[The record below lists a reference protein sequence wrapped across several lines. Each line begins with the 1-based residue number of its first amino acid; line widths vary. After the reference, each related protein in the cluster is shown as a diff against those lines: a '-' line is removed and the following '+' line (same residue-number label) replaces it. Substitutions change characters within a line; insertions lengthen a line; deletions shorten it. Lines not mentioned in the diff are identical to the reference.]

1 MLTINDITY
10 RLGDRLLL
18 DHASAALPDGAR
30 VGLLGRNG
38 TGKTTLF
45 RMITGDLSP
54 EGGNISLPK
63 GRRIGGVAQ
72 EAPGGP
78 ESLIEVVLAADTER
92 AALMKEGETATDPHR
107 IAEIETRLA
116 DIGAHSAPAR
126 AATVLHGLGFDE
138 AAQQRP
144 CSDFSGGWRMR
155 VALAAVL
162 FSEPDLLLLDE
173 PTNYLDL
180 EGTLW
185 LYDYLERYPH
195 TVLVVSHDRE
205 LLDTCVDHILH
216 LDQGKLTLYRG
227 GYSSFAKQR
236 AEKQMQLA
244 KAREKQEAERKHLQ
258 AFVDRF
264 KAKASKARQAQS
276 RVKRLEK
283 METISAI
290 VDRDVQPFS
299 LPGPEKPLSPPMIV
313 MDDVAAGYG
322 ERKVLSRLNLTL
334 LPDDRI
340 ALLGSNGN
348 GKSTF
353 CKLIGGRLP
362 PLSGEMRRSS
372 KLQTAYFAQHQLDE
386 LRLEESPVAH
396 LRELMPD
403 APEAKVRSKAAQ
415 IGFPASKADT
425 PVKNLSGGEKA
436 RLMLGLAAF
445 GGPHLL
451 ILDEPTNHLDI
462 DSRTALVAA
471 INDYPGAVI
480 LVSHDRFLLEAC
492 ADRLWLVSDGTVKD
506 FDGDMDDY
514 RSYVLGTAKAAKRDK
529 PAPEPGMAK
538 PKADERKDAAAKRAA
553 QGPLRQKLNLAEAR
567 ISKLTGLIEKVDAA
581 LANGAFARDKEK
593 ALQISRQRA
602 ELAEALAAAEE
613 EWLELSEAFE
623 NA

>member
-1 MLTINDITY
+1 MLTIDDITY
-10 RLGDRLLL
+10 RLGERLLI
-18 DHASAALPDGAR
+18 DHASAAIPDGAR
-30 VGLLGRNG
+30 VGFVGRNG

-45 RMITGDLSP
+45 KIITGELGT
-54 EGGNISLPK
+54 EGGTISLPR

-78 ESLIEVVLAADTER
+78 ETLIEVVLAADAER
-92 AALMKEGETATDPHR
+92 TALMKEAETATDPHR
-107 IAEIETRLA
+107 IAEIGTRLV
-116 DIGAHSAPAR
+116 DIGAHAAPAR
-126 AATVLHGLGFDE
+126 AAMVLHGLGFDE

-195 TVLVVSHDRE
+195 TVLVISHDRE
-205 LLDTCVDHILH
+205 LLDACVDHILH

-227 GYSSFAKQR
+227 GYSSFEKQR
-236 AEKQMQLA
+236 AEKQMQLTR
-244 KAREKQEAERKHLQ
+244 AREKQEAERKHLQ
-258 AFVDRF
+258 SFVDRF

-283 METISAI
+283 MQAIATI
-290 VDRDVQPFS
+290 VDRDVQPFVF
-299 LPGPEKPLSPPMIV
+299 PGPEKPLSPPMIV
-313 MDDVAAGYG
+313 LEDASAGYG
-322 ERKVLSRLNLTL
+322 ERKVLSRLNLSL
-334 LPDDRI
+334 APDDRI

-353 CKLIGGRLP
+353 CKLIGGRLSP
-362 PLSGEMRRSS
+362 MSGEMKKSS
-372 KLQTAYFAQHQLDE
+372 KLETAYFAQHQLDE
-386 LRLEESPVAH
+386 LRIEDSAIGH
-396 LRELMPD
+396 LRDLMPD

-415 IGFPASKADT
+415 IGFPAAKADT
-425 PVKNLSGGEKA
+425 PVKLLSGGEKA
-436 RLMLGLAAF
+436 RLMLGLATF
-445 GGPHLL
+445 HGPHLL

-462 DSRTALVAA
+462 DSRTALVNA

-480 LVSHDRFLLEAC
+480 LVSHDRFLIEAC
-492 ADRLWLVSDGTVKD
+492 ADRLWLVGGGTVKN

-514 RSYVLGTAKAAKRDK
+514 RSFVLGAAKAERRGK
-529 PAPEPGMAK
+529 PAPEAAAK
-538 PKADERKDAAAKRAA
+538 PKADERKEAATKRAA

-567 ISKLTGLIEKVDAA
+567 IAKLTGLIEKVDAA
-581 LANGAFARDKEK
+581 LANGAFAREPDK
-593 ALQISRQRA
+593 ALQLSRQRA
-602 ELAEALAAAEE
+602 ELSEALAAAEE
-613 EWLELSEAFE
+613 DWLALGEELEGA
-623 NA
+623 

>member
-1 MLTINDITY
+1 MLTLNDITY
-10 RLGDRLLL
+10 RLGERLLL
-18 DHASAALPDGAR
+18 DHTGVAIPDGAR
-30 VGLLGRNG
+30 VGFVGRNG

-45 RMITGDLSP
+45 RIITGELGTES
-54 EGGNISLPK
+54 GNVSLPR

-78 ESLIEVVLAADTER
+78 ETLIEVVLAADTER
-92 AALMKEGETATDPHR
+92 TALITESETATDPHR

-126 AATVLHGLGFDE
+126 AAMVLHGLGFDE

-144 CSDFSGGWRMR
+144 CADFSGGWRMR

-195 TVLVVSHDRE
+195 TVIVISHDRE
-205 LLDTCVDHILH
+205 LLDTSVDHIMH

-227 GYSSFAKQR
+227 GYSSFEKQR

-244 KAREKQEAERKHLQ
+244 RAREKQEAERKHLQ
-258 AFVDRF
+258 SFVDRF
-264 KAKASKARQAQS
+264 KAKATKARQAQS

-283 METISAI
+283 MQTIAAI
-290 VDRDVQPFS
+290 VDRDVQPFMF
-299 LPGPEKPLSPPMIV
+299 PGPEKPLSPPMIV
-313 MDDVAAGYG
+313 LEDAAAGYG
-322 ERKVLSRLNLTL
+322 ERKVLSKLNLSL
-334 LPDDRI
+334 APDDRI

-353 CKLIGGRLP
+353 CKLIGGRLA
-362 PLSGEMRRSS
+362 PLSGEMKRSS

-386 LRLEESPVAH
+386 LRMEDTPVGH
-396 LRELMPD
+396 IRQLMPD
-403 APEAKVRSKAAQ
+403 EPEARVRARTAQ

-436 RLMLGLAAF
+436 RLMLGIATF

-462 DSRTALVAA
+462 DSRTALVKA

-480 LVSHDRFLLEAC
+480 LVSHDRFLIEAC
-492 ADRLWLVSDGTVKD
+492 ADRLWLVADGTVKS
-506 FDGDMDDY
+506 FDGDMEDY
-514 RSYVLGTAKAAKRDK
+514 RSFVLGKEKQAKREK
-529 PAPEPGMAK
+529 PAQEAPAPG
-538 PKADERKDAAAKRAA
+538 KADERKGNAQKRAA

-567 ISKLTGLIEKVDAA
+567 IAKLTGLIEKVDEV
-581 LANGAFARDKEK
+581 LGNGAAFARDPDK
-593 ALQISRQRA
+593 ALQLSRQRA
-602 ELAEALAAAEE
+602 ELAEALGAAEE
-613 EWLELSEAFE
+613 EWLSLSEELESA
-623 NA
+623 